1 MSRPLGHDGWIT
13 YMYGY
18 MGAAQWMR
26 RQWYNARAMDDF
38 TRTIARSST
47 ILLLDIDIA
56 STTLRISYGVPTLV

>member
-38 TRTIARSST
+38 TRTIAST
-47 ILLLDIDIA
+47 MLLLDIDIA